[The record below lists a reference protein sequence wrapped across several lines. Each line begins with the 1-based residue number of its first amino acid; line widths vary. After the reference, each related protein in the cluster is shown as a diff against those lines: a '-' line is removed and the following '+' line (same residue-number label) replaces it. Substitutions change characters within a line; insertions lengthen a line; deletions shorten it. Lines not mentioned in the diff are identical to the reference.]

1 MKAIV
6 LCGGLGKRLGELTR
20 HTPKPMVKVAGRPFI
35 AHVLDRL
42 CVSGI
47 EGIVLAS
54 GFASHKLNCFAGNSW
69 AEVPIQ
75 YSVESN
81 PLGTGGAILLAM
93 QSVEWSS

>member
-20 HTPKPMVKVAGRPFI
+20 HTPKPMLKVAGRPFI

-54 GFASHKLNCFAGNSW
+54 GFASHQLKRFVKPVGQIGW
-69 AEVPIQ
+69 W
-75 YSVESN
+75 
-81 PLGTGGAILLAM
+81 GHLLIK
-93 QSVEWSS
+93 